1 MAVDDAIVEEVG
13 LGHSPPTL
21 RLYSWEPPCLSLGF
35 TQPAEQADRDRLCTA
50 GWGLVRR
57 PTGGRAILHTDELT
71 YSLSAPLQ
79 HPLMLGGVLASYQ
92 RISQAIIRGL
102 ELLNIPI
109 KVNEI
114 VKPERHADQ
123 APVCFEVP
131 SAYEITAMGKKLVG
145 SAQVRRKNSVLQ
157 HGAIPLTGDISRIC
171 LGLAFPSEE
180 DRDTA
185 RQRVKQRAATIQDL
199 TGQEPPAREVGEAV
213 CQGFSEVFHISFQP
227 ADLTHREEH
236 LAAELDRDRYTSTGW
251 TDRV

>member
-1 MAVDDAIVEEVG
+1 MAVDDAIVEEAG
-13 LGHSPPTL
+13 LENSPPTL
-21 RLYSWEPPCLSLGF
+21 RLYSWEPACLSLGF
-35 TQPAEQADRDRLCTA
+35 TQPVDQADREQLSAA
-50 GWGLVRR
+50 GWDLVRR

-171 LGLAFPSEE
+171 LGLTFPSEA
-180 DRDTA
+180 DREIA
-185 RQRVKQRAATIQDL
+185 RQRVRQRAATIQDL
-199 TGQEPPAREVGEAV
+199 TGQEPSTTEVGEAL
-213 CQGFSEVFHISFQP
+213 CLGFSEVFNITFQP
-227 ADLTHREEH
+227 AGLTEREEI
-236 LAAELDRDRYTSTGW
+236 LAAELDHERYNSAAW